1 VGAKLTVTGTLLP
14 EGTVSGNET
23 PLNEYPWPFQSAAE
37 TCTSPLVADNV
48 AVSDLLLPTATLPKL
63 IVAGVT
69 FNVAWV
75 FDPDPPPVPAGLVAA
90 FGLPTV
96 PAQPAIHIV
105 KNSTGASRYRGVF
118 TKHLMQRIIAV
129 LKRPY

>member
-1 VGAKLTVTGTLLP
+1 M
-14 EGTVSGNET
+14 
-23 PLNEYPWPFQSAAE
+23 
-37 TCTSPLVADNV
+37 ADNV
-48 AVSDLLLPTATLPKL
+48 AVNDLLLPTATLPKL

-69 FNVAWV
+69 FRVACV
-75 FDPDPPPVPAGLVAA
+75 LEPLPPPEPVPVGVVA

-96 PAQPAIHIV
+96 PAHPAIHIV

-129 LKRPY
+129 LNCLY